1 MLYKN
6 HPDISIFSDHGDT
19 KLEVNYKEKAGKFT
33 NLWRLNR
40 ITDSMDMNW
49 SKLREVVEDGGAWR
63 AAGHGVAKTQT

>member
-6 HPDISIFSDHGDT
+6 HPNISIFSDHGDI
-19 KLEVNYKEKAGKFT
+19 KLEVNYKEKTGKFT
-33 NLWRLNR
+33 NMWRLNR

-49 SKLREVVEDGGAWR
+49 SKLREVVEDRGAWR